1 MKNKKLF
8 IIPIFI
14 LFIVL
19 TFLGFNAYEKNKQE
33 KIYESKL
40 VSYNQEI
47 NDYLSSYKQED

>member
-8 IIPIFI
+8 FIPIFI

-19 TFLGFNAYEKNKQE
+19 VFFGYSSYEKNKQK

-40 VSYNQEI
+40 VSYNDEI